1 MEIGSSIC
9 PDYIATTAQSIDLN
23 SRLILAKSKMV
34 HHKSKLVTR
43 VTGRK
48 PLPIASKVRDLGS
61 YANFSLGECLNDKLG
76 LLVKDEAD
84 LPRPVV
90 ISLCIPTK
98 IDATKETRDLEMTV
112 MKRAMSQCS
121 QLVDLGYLD
130 EIIVIDGST
139 DDKGKAD
146 YSTLEK
152 VVETAFDELDL
163 FKRQVRLID
172 ENKAVASN
180 AKQGFFDFI
189 VKAVHQF
196 DPNMSHVLD
205 RYGTYSVAAL
215 DRIPAGKGAALW
227 LSIPLSKGDIVCFVD
242 SDIMNFTKEFVV
254 ALCHPILRDMHET
267 ETIRMVKAYY
277 RRLTVSFE
285 PLGGKYMFGGRVTR
299 LFMIPILK
307 VLADEFP
314 EIFDGLE
321 SLRYPLSG
329 EFAATR
335 ELLESL
341 RFPSDYSIEFSILKQ
356 VAANIGLGSVGQVDL
371 EIFHHI
377 GQSEVGLDKM
387 VGQIADQILRT
398 IKEGGISL
406 STEERRGVVA
416 RYEKEAG
423 STLSSYQTILRE
435 MADSISKDLNV
446 SVAYSEKEETEKS
459 ERFKKILDEVM
470 FKASPVARTILP
482 SWVDVARG
490 ANYFATSI
498 LLRRRANQS
507 TFSRLAQTGL
517 FYSL

>member
-1 MEIGSSIC
+1 
-9 PDYIATTAQSIDLN
+9 
-23 SRLILAKSKMV
+23 
-34 HHKSKLVTR
+34 
-43 VTGRK
+43 
-48 PLPIASKVRDLGS
+48 LPIVSEARDLGS
-61 YANFSLGECLNDKLG
+61 YANFNLGECLNEKLG

-84 LPRPVV
+84 LPRPIV

-98 IDATKETRDLEMTV
+98 IDATKETKDLEMTV
-112 MKRAMSQCS
+112 MKRTMSQCS

-139 DDKGKAD
+139 DEHGKAD

-163 FKRQVRLID
+163 FQRQVRLVD

-189 VKAVHQF
+189 VKTVHQF
-196 DPNMSHVLD
+196 DPNISRVLD
-205 RYGTYSVAAL
+205 RYGTYGVAGL

-227 LSIPLSKGDIVCFVD
+227 LSIPLSKGDVICFVD
-242 SDIMNFTKEFVV
+242 SDIMNFAKEFVV
-254 ALCHPILRDMHET
+254 TLCHPIVRDIHGRNA
-267 ETIRMVKAYY
+267 IRMVKAYY
-277 RRLTVSFE
+277 RRLTISFE

-314 EIFDGLE
+314 EVFGGLE

-335 ELLESL
+335 ELLEGL
-341 RFPSDYSIEFSILKQ
+341 CFPSDYSIEFSILKQ
-356 VAANIGLGSVGQVDL
+356 VAEKIGLESVGQVDL

-377 GQSEVGLDKM
+377 GQSEVGLDRM
-387 VGQIADQILRT
+387 VVQIANQILRT
-398 IKEGGISL
+398 IEEEGTSL
-406 STEERRGVVA
+406 STEERRKVVA
-416 RYEKEAG
+416 KYEEEAQSALSRY
-423 STLSSYQTILRE
+423 QVVQNE
-435 MADSISKDLNV
+435 MANSISKDLNV
-446 SVAYSEKEETEKS
+446 NVAYSEKEELEKS
-459 ERFKKILDEVM
+459 ERFKKTLEEAM
-470 FKASPVARTILP
+470 LKSPLVAQPYLP
-482 SWVDVARG
+482 SWIDVTRG
-490 ANYFATSI
+490 ANYFATSA

-507 TFSRLAQTGL
+507 TFSRLQQTGL